1 MAIAC
6 ARQRSSQ
13 ASTGIGPEMCG
24 GRREGLAHGPMLS
37 RRFRVSAG
45 RDGGG
50 AARLGRG
57 GEGGLQT
64 ARALLA
70 EGRTACPEAQEQHVD
85 DVRDADAD
93 AAGGGGD
100 DDDDDDDDDGDDGGG
115 GGEGGDDDDSI

>member
-45 RDGGG
+45 RDGGDG
-50 AARLGRG
+50 LSKI
-57 GEGGLQT
+57 GEGWG
-64 ARALLA
+64 
-70 EGRTACPEAQEQHVD
+70 GRP
-85 DVRDADAD
+85 AD
-93 AAGGGGD
+93 
-100 DDDDDDDDDGDDGGG
+100 
-115 GGEGGDDDDSI
+115 S